1 MRYRA
6 SYLFC
11 KRLKMNHALI
21 EILADGKFHSG
32 EDMGASLG
40 ISRAAIW
47 KQLQK
52 LEAMNIPLHSVKGKG
67 YRLPEAVELLELEKL
82 QACGFPTDK
91 FTSHSIELSLDSTN
105 NKMMSVAETNISD
118 RHIVF
123 AEMQTAGRGRRGR
136 EWVSPFARNLY
147 CSILWPFS
155 QGIAAIQ
162 GLSLAVG
169 LAIQRSLKEQGVLN
183 VGLKWPNDILVNGG
197 GASGAKLGGILIE
210 LTGDMSDACQVVVG
224 VGLNLDIQAKDLTKI
239 DQSATGVKQLG
250 KDISRNVMT
259 ANIVKH
265 LCDVL
270 EQFSVHGFAP
280 LQKEWNDS
288 DAFKGQEVRLI
299 LPSSE
304 IQGICAGVNEKGELQ
319 LQTADGLKAFNAGEV
334 SLRRVI
340 KGEDSC
346 A

>member
-1 MRYRA
+1 
-6 SYLFC
+6 
-11 KRLKMNHALI
+11 MNHALI

-67 YRLPEAVELLELEKL
+67 YRLPEAVELLTLESL
-82 QACGFPTDK
+82 QQQGFAAHN
-91 FTSHSIELSLDSTN
+91 FASSSVELSIDSTN
-105 NKMMSVAETNISD
+105 NRMMSVAESNVSE

-136 EWVSPFARNLY
+136 QWLSPFARNLY
-147 CSILWPFS
+147 FSVLWPFS

-169 LAIQRSLKEQGVLN
+169 LAIQRSLKEQGVQN

-197 GASGAKLGGILIE
+197 LANGAKLGGILIE
-210 LTGDMSDACQVVVG
+210 LTGDMSDACQVVIG
-224 VGLNLDIQAKDLTKI
+224 VGLNLDIQAKDLTQI
-239 DQSATGVKQLG
+239 DQPAVGVKQLG
-250 KDISRNVMT
+250 CQISRNAMA
-259 ANIVKH
+259 ANIVSH
-265 LCDVL
+265 LCEVL
-270 EQFSVHGFAP
+270 EQFSSQGFAP
-280 LQKEWNDS
+280 LQQEWNDN
-288 DAFKGQEVRLI
+288 DAFRGKKVKLI

-304 IQGICAGVNEKGELQ
+304 IKGICAGVNEKGELQ
-319 LQTADGLKAFNAGEV
+319 LQTDDGLKAFNAGEV
-334 SLRRVI
+334 SLRVVTPDE
-340 KGEDSC
+340 G
-346 A
+346 